1 MWCSSTRVCQY
12 QGYKQR
18 HSLKTSVAAIDA
30 ALALSNDDSSTISQ
44 PDADLCPT
52 NETEVSKV
60 NCLLKRRLQLCETES
75 QIKTAVGELI
85 KKYRTEEQLT
95 DRTSA
100 VHGMCDTVTKYSCY
114 SATCIT
120 RTDSQLSSPCYS
132 SLCRCTQEQTYS
144 CKVYVPGTLQDL
156 CRLSYVVSNTD
167 DDSPASE
174 SAISQNDAA
183 ESSCGLNGKSQ
194 SVRNNI
200 VNSCD
205 QVTQQVDDEQSVGSK
220 VSENRTR
227 ICDTTK
233 ELRLLAGLLQR
244 HICNRQIHLTQVL
257 VCRLKSLLDTKS
269 DSRHPVCLRG
279 TVRKLSRKE
288 SEIPIAH
295 DFKTRS
301 RRQSVFVLVPS
312 TLRHLARSGGMLF
325 TVPGFSPIV
334 STKTD
339 SGWIYLSPRPLF
351 CTAWRYRTASAC
363 NLSAVALQLRILW
376 CCIRWDDM
384 SSDASLEDVTVA
396 SENDVVTKT
405 TILRRRDVG
414 PDGLRSEY
422 LVRRVS
428 AHHAADDD
436 WHGK

>member
-1 MWCSSTRVCQY
+1 MWCSSTRVCRY
-12 QGYKQR
+12 QGYQR
-18 HSLKTSVAAIDA
+18 KHSLKTSMAAIDA
-30 ALALSNDDSSTISQ
+30 ALALSNDDSTTTPQ
-44 PDADLCPT
+44 PDAEMCPA
-52 NETEVSKV
+52 NEAEVLKV
-60 NCLLKRRLQLCETES
+60 NCLLKRRLQLCATES
-75 QIKTAVGELI
+75 WIKIAVEELI

-120 RTDSQLSSPCYS
+120 RTDSQLSSRCYS
-132 SLCRCTQEQTYS
+132 SLCRCTQEQAYS
-144 CKVYVPGTLQDL
+144 CKVHVPGKLQDL
-156 CRLSYVVSNTD
+156 CQLSYIVSNTD
-167 DDSPASE
+167 DE
-174 SAISQNDAA
+174 SLANESVISQNDAA
-183 ESSCGLNGKSQ
+183 ESSCRLNGESQ

-200 VNSCD
+200 ANSCD
-205 QVTQQVDDEQSVGSK
+205 QVTQEVDDEQSVGSK

-233 ELRLLAGLLQR
+233 ELSLLTGLLQR
-244 HICNRQIHLTQVL
+244 HICNRQIHLTQLL
-257 VCRLKSLLDTKS
+257 VCRLQSLLDTKS

-279 TVRKLSRKE
+279 TVRKSGRKE
-288 SEIPIAH
+288 SEIPVAH
-295 DFKTRS
+295 DFRTRS

-325 TVPGFSPIV
+325 IVPEFSPTV

-339 SGWIYLSPRPLF
+339 SGWIYLGPRPLF

-384 SSDASLEDVTVA
+384 SSDSSLEDVTVA
-396 SENDVVTKT
+396 SENDMVTKT
-405 TILRRRDVG
+405 TILCRRDVG

-428 AHHAADDD
+428 AHSATEDD
-436 WHGK
+436 WHGS